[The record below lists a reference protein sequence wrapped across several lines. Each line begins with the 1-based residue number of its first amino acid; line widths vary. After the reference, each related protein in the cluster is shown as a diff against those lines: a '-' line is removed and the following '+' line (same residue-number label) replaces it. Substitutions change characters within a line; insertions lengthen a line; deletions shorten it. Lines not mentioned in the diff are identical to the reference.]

1 MHLTRESSIRTH
13 HGTATERPLIDHA
26 RTANR
31 SGSGRHDGRINA
43 VVAPETLADAGVSE
57 REAEVLDLVAER
69 ATNAEIAARLF
80 VSVRTVESHVSSL
93 LRKLGVSDRRAL
105 ADLAG
110 RAPRPGADGIF
121 SGPATGSARPLR
133 APTRVLPVPLTSFV
147 GRAAEVAALAA
158 AVDAH
163 RLVTATGPGGVGKTR
178 LATAVA
184 AELSASR
191 PDGVWFVD
199 LVPVSDPAL
208 VPSAVSAVLGLDDPR
223 GRTVEEALLSHLRD
237 REALLVL
244 DNCEHLAEGAAV
256 FVERLLGRCPR
267 VHVLATSQARLL
279 LPFEWVFPV
288 PCLSL
293 PTGEGG
299 GEGDDGD
306 AVALFVER
314 ARQSGLREPSAS
326 DRRRI
331 GEICRRLD
339 GVALAIELAA
349 ARMASLGLDGIEEG
363 LSERLR
369 LLTGGSRVDERHQSL
384 RSAID
389 WSYALLDPAD
399 QALLRR
405 IGVFHAQFTADAAAA
420 VAGFGPVEPGAITD
434 CLARLA
440 EHSLLVT
447 SPGDLTS
454 YRALETIRQYGT
466 EVMAAEPPPVTSP
479 AAASELDAVRRRHLA
494 WATEAIVALDRRS
507 DITLAEALATVDTLR
522 GWRADFDR
530 VADDARAALCW
541 AHEVPELR
549 SEAAALATALGSAC
563 FTRGLLGECL
573 RRYEQAADLADDE
586 ATVID
591 RLMEAAGAATSRHV
605 GVEALRLWRVAADAA
620 IASGHDAQAAF
631 ALARAAELLNRGT
644 GILAEQPPA
653 GTVDALLAEARP
665 LAGGDPRAETAITTA
680 QAFDLPHTDPQTLA
694 LAQGAVASARE
705 IGDPLL
711 ESGALDALSAVHLAN
726 GDVPAAVAAVTNRL
740 DLLSRV
746 RPAPHNGMEISD
758 GFSMASEIA
767 LAAGDFAAAR
777 RYADT
782 LVKLPFYSE
791 EGHLAASRRMKVDA
805 LAGDLTR
812 VLADAEKF
820 RASWER
826 AGRPVAG
833 NLSGGAYAVAMVHG
847 LRGDDEA
854 RADWRDLVIALGGE
868 PDRLDG
874 CGSGYAPTF
883 DAVVS
888 LHRGEPDAAMD
899 RLEDDPASFATW
911 HAGEWRTWYAAL
923 YAEATVL
930 AGDSRARDR
939 IAHVR
944 PIAEANPTVA
954 LLVDRAEALADGD
967 RDRLVALADRL
978 ADTGCRYQWAR
989 TLVLAG
995 GEAAE
1000 RGRAEMA
1007 ALGAAPMA
1015 EQTA

>member
-1 MHLTRESSIRTH
+1 MI
-13 HGTATERPLIDHA
+13 
-26 RTANR
+26 
-31 SGSGRHDGRINA
+31 
-43 VVAPETLADAGVSE
+43 APETLTDAGVSE

-93 LRKLGVSDRRAL
+93 LRKLGASDRRAL

-110 RAPRPGADGIF
+110 RAPRAGADGSA
-121 SGPATGSARPLR
+121 SGPTTASARPIP

-147 GRAAEVAALAA
+147 GRAAEVADLAA

-223 GRTVEEALLSHLRD
+223 GRTVEEALLSHLSD

-256 FVERLLGRCPR
+256 FVERLLGRCPG

-288 PCLSL
+288 PGLSL
-293 PTGEGG
+293 PAGKDGA
-299 GEGDDGD
+299 EGDDGD

-314 ARQSGLREPSAS
+314 ARQAGVPEPSAS

-369 LLTGGSRVDERHQSL
+369 LLAGGSRIDERHQSL

-389 WSYALLDPAD
+389 WSFALLDPAD

-405 IGVFHAQFTADAAAA
+405 IGVFHAQFTADAATA

-434 CLARLA
+434 GLARLA
-440 EHSLLVT
+440 DHSLLVT

-454 YRALETIRQYGT
+454 YRALDTIRQYGT
-466 EVMAAEPPPVTSP
+466 ELMAAEPPPASLP
-479 AAASELDAVRRRHLA
+479 AAASELDAVRRRHLD
-494 WATEAIVALDRRS
+494 WATDTIVALDRRS
-507 DITLAEALATVDTLR
+507 DITLAEALATIDTLPE
-522 GWRADFDR
+522 WRADFDR
-530 VADDARAALCW
+530 VADDARAALRW
-541 AHEVPELR
+541 AHDVPELR
-549 SEAAALATALGSAC
+549 NEAAALVTALGRAC
-563 FTRGLLGECL
+563 FTRGLLGECIL
-573 RRYEQAADLADDE
+573 RYEQAADLADDPVTE
-586 ATVID
+586 ID
-591 RLMEAAGAATSRHV
+591 RLMQAAGAATSRHA
-605 GVEALRLWRVAADAA
+605 GVEALRLWRVAADIG
-620 IASGHDAQAAF
+620 IASGHDAQAAL
-631 ALARAAELLNRGT
+631 ALARAAELVNRGP

-665 LAGGDPRAETAITTA
+665 LAGGDPPAVTAITTA
-680 QAFDLPHTDPQTLA
+680 QAFDLLSDPQTLV
-694 LAQGAVASARE
+694 LAQEAVASARE

-711 ESGALDALSAVHLAN
+711 ESGALDALSAIHLAR
-726 GDVPAAVAAVTNRL
+726 GDVPAAVTAVTKRL
-740 DLLSRV
+740 HLLSRV
-746 RPAPHNGMEISD
+746 RPAPDNGMEISD
-758 GFSMASEIA
+758 GYAMASEIA
-767 LAAGDFAAAR
+767 LAAGDIAAAR

-782 LVKLPFYSE
+782 LVRLPFYSE
-791 EGHLAASRRMKVDA
+791 EGHLASSRRMKVDA

-812 VLADAEKF
+812 VLADAERF

-833 NLSGGAYAVAMVHG
+833 NLGGGAYAVAMVHG

-854 RADWRDLVIALGGE
+854 RADWRDLVLALSGE
-868 PDRLDG
+868 RDRLDG

-888 LHRGEPDAAMD
+888 LHRGEPDAAME

-923 YAEATVL
+923 YAEAAVL

-944 PIAEANPTVA
+944 PIAAANPTVA
-954 LLVDRAEALADGD
+954 LLVDRADALADGD
-967 RDRLVALADRL
+967 RVRLVALADRL